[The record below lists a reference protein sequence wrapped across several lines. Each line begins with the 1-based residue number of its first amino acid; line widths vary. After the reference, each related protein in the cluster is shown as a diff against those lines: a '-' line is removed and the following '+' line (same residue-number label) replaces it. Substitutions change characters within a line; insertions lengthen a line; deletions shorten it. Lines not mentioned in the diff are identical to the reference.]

1 MTDGT
6 NKSTEPTDPETP
18 SSVPRPQS
26 SDLRPLIPA
35 GLLIVYTGNG
45 KGKTSAALGIVLRMM
60 GRGMRACML
69 QFIKK
74 KSLRAAENRFGEAM
88 GVEIVG
94 LGDGFTWVARD
105 DNAAN
110 VALAKEG
117 WELCKARMS
126 SGEYDVV
133 ILDELTYPITYGW
146 LDIEEVLRTL
156 RERPACLHVVIT
168 GRDAHPALI
177 EAADLVTEMR
187 EIKHPFQKGVP
198 PQKGIDV

>member
-1 MTDGT
+1 
-6 NKSTEPTDPETP
+6 
-18 SSVPRPQS
+18 
-26 SDLRPLIPA
+26 
-35 GLLIVYTGNG
+35 
-45 KGKTSAALGIVLRMM
+45 MM

-74 KSLRAAENRFGEAM
+74 KSLKAAENRFGEMM

-105 DNAAN
+105 ENASN
-110 VALAKEG
+110 QALAHEG
-117 WELCKARMS
+117 WQVCKSRIA
-126 SGEYDVV
+126 GGNYDVV

-146 LDIEEVLRTL
+146 LDVEEVLETL
-156 RERPACLHVVIT
+156 RARPAGLHIVIT
-168 GRDAHPALI
+168 GRDAHPSLI

-187 EIKHPFQKGVP
+187 EIKHPYQKGIP

>member
-1 MTDGT
+1 M
-6 NKSTEPTDPETP
+6 PQPEA
-18 SSVPRPQS
+18 RH
-26 SDLRPLIPA
+26 

-45 KGKTSAALGIVLRMM
+45 KGKTSAALGIVLRMI
-60 GRGMRACML
+60 GRDMRACML

-74 KSLRAAENRFGEAM
+74 KSLKAAENRAGEKL

-105 DNAAN
+105 DNAKN
-110 VALAKEG
+110 VKLAREG
-117 WELCKARMS
+117 WELCKQRIE

-133 ILDELTYPITYGW
+133 ILDELTYCITYGW
-146 LDIEEVLRTL
+146 LDVEEVLQTL
-156 RERPACLHVVIT
+156 RDRPEGLHIVVT

-187 EIKHPFQKGVP
+187 EIKHPFTSGIP